1 MVRST
6 KFSAV
11 PPPPLE
17 GLDFSLYEKITSLK
31 QNVELLTG
39 QRKELDD
46 ASRALTPAS
55 VTVAELDNPKYVGST
70 AAGIGFTVSGV
81 RVPSYNDY
89 NNLLTDVRNLAN
101 DVESLRTSLNTLI
114 SQLRN

>member
-1 MVRST
+1 MVREP

-17 GLDFSLYEKITSLK
+17 GLDFSLYETITSLK

-46 ASRALTPAS
+46 ASRALTTAS
-55 VTVAELDNPKYVGST
+55 VTVVEATNQRYTNST
-70 AAGIGFTVSGV
+70 AAGVGFTVSGV
-81 RVPSYNDY
+81 RVPSYDDY
-89 NNLLTDVRNLAN
+89 NKLLTDVRNIGNDLA
-101 DVESLRTSLNTLI
+101 DLRTTLNTLI
-114 SQLRN
+114 AQLRG

>member
-1 MVRST
+1 MARST

-17 GLDFSLYEKITSLK
+17 GLDFSLYETITSLK

-46 ASRALTPAS
+46 ASRALTTSS
-55 VTVAELDNPKYVGST
+55 VTVVETTNPNYVGST
-70 AAGIGFTVSGV
+70 AAGVGFTVSGV
-81 RVPSYNDY
+81 RVPSYDDY
-89 NNLLTDVRNLAN
+89 NKLLTDVRNLAS
-101 DVESLRTSLNTLI
+101 DVSDLRTTLNTLI
-114 SQLRN
+114 TQLRR